1 MHKSNIIR
9 QNQENNILIRNAI
22 KNHNLINLKKIF
34 NEFPS
39 LYL

>member
-22 KNHNLINLKKIF
+22 KKHELITVKK
-34 NEFPS
+34 
-39 LYL
+39 